1 MGDPARRARRVLIAE
16 RGICL
21 AATTDRALR
30 QLEGV
35 RAEPVVC
42 GPSPCVTCSSNQTV
56 AASGGLLA
64 RTGKPRASE
73 QSGAFARELLA
84 RTGKPRASEQS
95 GASTADCAFEQAA
108 RLAAGRR
115 DAGSQALS
123 SSGRMYQ
130 GHSIGAAP
138 RCGSARNGRL
148 AAGGRADRRAAVRG
162 AAAGALAGRCGRA
175 PARPRCQTAAHGC
188 GCGSSA
194 TASRFMRRAVRFS
207 ALDAKPPAQPPRTA
221 NGLFPLCRAFGS
233 SVG

>member
-1 MGDPARRARRVLIAE
+1 LSARGRSGATRAQGLDRRTRNLPCRNDP
-16 RGICL
+16 
-21 AATTDRALR
+21 DRALR
-30 QLEGV
+30 QLGGV
-35 RAEPVVC
+35 RSEPAVC
-42 GPSPCVTCSSNQTV
+42 SPSPCVTCSSNQTV
-56 AASGGLLA
+56 AASG
-64 RTGKPRASE
+64 
-73 QSGAFARELLA
+73 ELLA

-115 DAGSQALS
+115 DPGSQALS